1 MTTEEF
7 SFWFDKIEG
16 VQVIKLEQDRVYFSL
31 GSENLIKKIT
41 KTCNISDNFLSLHD
55 DKEGIIFCIHK
66 HKFDKFVEI
75 WENKSAIN
83 TKYGT
88 PDLSFVTV
96 HQMMSELKK
105 RQNISFVFVM
115 SENLNLNNITLE
127 ASGNP
132 TYLCG
137 LLARGQHLA
146 NKFAEKNIKYH
157 QEDDDYPVS

>member
-7 SFWFDKIEG
+7 SYWFDKIEG
-16 VQVIKLEQDRVYFSL
+16 VQVIKLDTDKVYFSL

-41 KTCNISDNFLSLHD
+41 KTSNLSDNFLSLHD
-55 DKEGIIFCIHK
+55 DKEGIIFCIHR
-66 HKFDKFVEI
+66 HKLDKFIEI
-75 WENKSAIN
+75 WENKCAVN
-83 TKYGT
+83 AKYGT

-96 HQMMSELKK
+96 SQMMHELKK

-115 SENLNLNNITLE
+115 SENLNVSNITLE
-127 ASGNP
+127 ASGHP

-146 NKFAEKNIKYH
+146 NKFAEKDIKYH
-157 QEDDDYPVS
+157 QEGEDFPTS

>member
-7 SFWFDKIEG
+7 SYWFDKIEG
-16 VQVIKLEQDRVYFSL
+16 VQVIKLDTDKVYFSL

-41 KTCNISDNFLSLHD
+41 KTSNLSDNFLSLHD
-55 DKEGIIFCIHK
+55 DKEGIVFCIHR
-66 HKFDKFVEI
+66 HKLDKFIEI
-75 WENKSAIN
+75 WENKCAVN
-83 TKYGT
+83 AKYGT

-96 HQMMSELKK
+96 SQMMHELKK

-115 SENLNLNNITLE
+115 SENLNVSNITLE

-146 NKFAEKNIKYH
+146 NKFAEKDIKYH
-157 QEDDDYPVS
+157 QEGEDFPTS

>member
-7 SFWFDKIEG
+7 SYWFDKIEG
-16 VQVIKLEQDRVYFSL
+16 VQVIKLDTDKVYFSL

-41 KTCNISDNFLSLHD
+41 KTSNLSDNFLSLHD
-55 DKEGIIFCIHK
+55 DKEGIIFCIHR
-66 HKFDKFVEI
+66 HKLDKFIEI
-75 WENKSAIN
+75 WENKCSVNA
-83 TKYGT
+83 KYGT

-96 HQMMSELKK
+96 SQMMHELKK

-115 SENLNLNNITLE
+115 SENLNVSNITLE

-146 NKFAEKNIKYH
+146 NKFAEKDIKYH
-157 QEDDDYPVS
+157 QEGEDFPTS

>member
-7 SFWFDKIEG
+7 SYWFDKIEG
-16 VQVIKLEQDRVYFSL
+16 VQVIKLDTDKVYFSL
-31 GSENLIKKIT
+31 GSENLKKKIT
-41 KTCNISDNFLSLHD
+41 KTSNLSDNFLSLHD
-55 DKEGIIFCIHK
+55 DKEGIIFCIHR
-66 HKFDKFVEI
+66 HKLDKFIEI
-75 WENKSAIN
+75 WENKCAVN
-83 TKYGT
+83 AKYGT

-96 HQMMSELKK
+96 SQMMHELKK

-115 SENLNLNNITLE
+115 SENLNVSNITLE

-146 NKFAEKNIKYH
+146 NKFAEKDIKYH
-157 QEDDDYPVS
+157 QEGEDFPTS

>member
-1 MTTEEF
+1 MKKVIIF
-7 SFWFDKIEG
+7 LVSG
-16 VQVIKLEQDRVYFSL
+16 MLMLSGCGPNIKLIE
-31 GSENLIKKIT
+31 K
-41 KTCNISDNFLSLHD
+41 
-55 DKEGIIFCIHK
+55 
-66 HKFDKFVEI
+66 
-75 WENKSAIN
+75 
-83 TKYGT
+83 
-88 PDLSFVTV
+88 
-96 HQMMSELKK
+96 
-105 RQNISFVFVM
+105 

>member
-7 SFWFDKIEG
+7 AMWFDKIEA
-16 VQVIKLEQDRVYFSL
+16 VQVVKLEPDRVFFSL

-41 KTCNISDNFLSLHD
+41 KTCDESDNFLSIHY
-55 DKEGIIFCIHK
+55 DKDGIVFCIHN
-66 HKFDKFVEI
+66 HKLQMFVDI
-75 WENKSAIN
+75 WENRTTI

-88 PDLSFVTV
+88 PDLSLVTTK
-96 HQMMSELKK
+96 QMMNELKK
-105 RQNISFVFVM
+105 RQNISFVFIMTDNVN
-115 SENLNLNNITLE
+115 SNNIILE

-146 NKFAEKNIKYH
+146 NKFAEKDLRY
-157 QEDDDYPVS
+157 QTDDEDTSET

>member
-7 SFWFDKIEG
+7 SYWFDKIEG
-16 VQVIKLEQDRVYFSL
+16 VQVIKLDTDKVYFSL

-41 KTCNISDNFLSLHD
+41 KTSNLSDNFLSLHD
-55 DKEGIIFCIHK
+55 DKEGIIFCIHR
-66 HKFDKFVEI
+66 HKLDKFIEI
-75 WENKSAIN
+75 WENKCAVN
-83 TKYGT
+83 AKYGT

-96 HQMMSELKK
+96 SQMMHELKK

-115 SENLNLNNITLE
+115 SENLNVSNITLE

-146 NKFAEKNIKYH
+146 NKFAEKDIKYH
-157 QEDDDYPVS
+157 QEGEDFPTS